1 MSTKKPP
8 SYILQDKTK
17 LDDKNA
23 IKFMHISDS
32 HLGYNHSSFINNPNT
47 SINLKIEDLER
58 ALDYC
63 VDLAIKSKVDFIL
76 HTGDLFHISRP
87 NFSVIINCMHIL
99 QKLEAHDIPFI
110 VIAGN
115 HDRTYSLTTKSPI
128 DLLEYVKSVIP
139 ISDHDSVYIP
149 CKGKMVR
156 IVGISYQVKEPG
168 SKIKN
173 FIAELDERDKDETPA
188 DYNIL
193 MIHQTLKDGNK
204 GGFFLVE
211 DEPVDENELPTNFDY
226 IACGHIHLN
235 QGKIHPLNANLP
247 IVYAGSTEKVTF
259 GEIKEIKQGWFGI
272 LDKHC
277 QLSSFII
284 PTRQMREL
292 VIEFKNPKTSLEVE
306 NTIKEA
312 LSQVKNN
319 SLFLGVYFKGEIS
332 QAFTMLLTTHKFRRM
347 FPEQAGLSFYQK
359 NLTIISPDGEKVS
372 YDGKWINSDEK
383 ELELALNER
392 KEITKERFDRL
403 LDLGK
408 QLILESKGE

>member
-1 MSTKKPP
+1 
-8 SYILQDKTK
+8 
-17 LDDKNA
+17 
-23 IKFMHISDS
+23 MHISDS

-58 ALDYC
+58 SLDYC

-168 SKIKN
+168 TKIKN

-235 QGKIHPLNANLP
+235 QGKNHPLNSNLP

-259 GEIKEIKQGWFGI
+259 GELREIKQGWFGL
-272 LDKHC
+272 LDKQC
-277 QLSSFII
+277 LLSSFII

-292 VIEFKNPKTSLEVE
+292 VIEFKNPNTSLEVE
-306 NTIKEA
+306 TTIKAA
-312 LSQVKNN
+312 LSQVKDN

-332 QAFTMLLTTHKFRRM
+332 QAFTMLLTTHKYRRL

-392 KEITKERFDRL
+392 KDITKERFDRL

-408 QLILESKGE
+408 ELILESKGE